1 MTENELLDLKKQIE
15 EAKTQVAELEGT
27 RKHLMKELKDDWGCG
42 SVEEAEKKLNTME
55 SDLDKLRDKINKGIE
70 ELTEKYDL
78 ETLL

>member
-1 MTENELLDLKKQIE
+1 MEKILKE
-15 EAKTQVAELEGT
+15 EGT
-27 RKHLMKELKDDWGCG
+27 RKHLMKELKDDWECG

-55 SDLDKLRDKINKGIE
+55 SDLDKLREKIDKGIE